1 MINYEIRHTTKYE
14 YNNSVTQCHNLVY
27 LLPRDTLHQKCSNV
41 AVSVNPRP
49 AYSAR
54 RVDYFGNQTF
64 YFSVERPHRSLT
76 VTSRSRIQVEQERPT
91 LNLDFGVTC
100 EQALGLMK
108 DGRDEQTLVAREFM
122 LDSPM
127 VAAAP
132 ELEEFARPF
141 FDPDRPLLSST
152 RELTTQ
158 IFKEFTYDPE
168 FTSIA
173 TPLSEVL
180 EHRRGVCQDFAH
192 LAIGCLRS
200 MGFAARYVSG
210 YIETVPPAGQ
220 EKLVGSDATHA
231 WVAVYSPGEGWFE
244 FDPTNDKLAE
254 EQHITTAWG
263 RDYSDVSPL
272 KGVIFGGGD
281 QQMLSVAVDVNRRTE
296 RVTG

>member
-1 MINYEIRHTTKYE
+1 MIKYEIKHTTTYE
-14 YNNSVTQCHNLVY
+14 YGDDVSQCHNLVY
-27 LLPRDTLHQKCSNV
+27 LLPRNTRHQRCINMT
-41 AVSVNPRP
+41 VSVNPLP
-49 AYSAR
+49 VHAQR
-54 RVDYFGNQTF
+54 REDYFGNQTF
-64 YFSVERPHRSLT
+64 YFCVEKAHRALT
-76 VTSRSRIQVEQERPT
+76 VTSRSKVEVEEVRPT

-100 EQALGLMK
+100 EQALKLLE
-108 DGRDEQTLVAREFM
+108 DDTSEATLLAREFI
-122 LDSPM
+122 LNSPM
-127 VAAAP
+127 IVASP
-132 ELEEFARPF
+132 ELTKYAKPF
-141 FDPDRPLLSST
+141 FSADKPLLSCV

-158 IFKEFTYDPE
+158 IFKDFTYDPE
-168 FTSIA
+168 FTSVA

-200 MGFAARYVSG
+200 MGFPARYVSG
-210 YIETVPPAGQ
+210 YIETLPAPGQ

-231 WVAVYSPGEGWFE
+231 WIAVYSPGEGWFE

-281 QQMLSVAVDVNRRTE
+281 QQTLSVAVDVNRIT
-296 RVTG
+296 